1 MCVCV
6 CVCAVIKFFE
16 RTIPECQAGEHA
28 IKRETFRFGA
38 QRTLV
43 IKRIRAVIGGP
54 ALFLALL
61 ARPWAGLFRLSFSFF
76 LIMSPRRRQ
85 IGTLCAVFSDG
96 SRRPREA
103 HANFCQLSAGAS
115 ARFSRSRASLSERRS
130 YRAADEGGGRE
141 IRPD

>member
-1 MCVCV
+1 MSCPFRRVVSGNTSVTKRLVMQVPRAQGSSVCV

-103 HANFCQLSAGAS
+103 HANFC
-115 ARFSRSRASLSERRS
+115 
-130 YRAADEGGGRE
+130 
-141 IRPD
+141 